1 MGCNDE
7 RLNYVNFGNQ
17 SPSLI
22 FQYLSAFEEAR
33 RNEINQNSIT
43 QAIFA
48 SGVFSGFAGKDS
60 PPVKAEDLLPFPDMI
75 KGSNTPKVF
84 TAKTFN
90 MIMSLMK
97 ANRIPPPVMAFL
109 HQLPEIQQKLIADG
123 TK

>member
-1 MGCNDE
+1 LGCTDE
-7 RLNYVNFGNQ
+7 RLNYINFGNQ
-17 SPSLI
+17 PSSLI
-22 FQYLSAFEEAR
+22 FQYLSAFEEAH
-33 RNEINQNSIT
+33 RNEANQNSIT

-60 PPVKAEDLLPFPDMI
+60 PPVKAESLLPFPDMV
-75 KGSNTPKVF
+75 KATEPRVF
-84 TAKTFN
+84 SKKTFN

-97 ANRIPPPVMAFL
+97 ENRIPPPVMAFL